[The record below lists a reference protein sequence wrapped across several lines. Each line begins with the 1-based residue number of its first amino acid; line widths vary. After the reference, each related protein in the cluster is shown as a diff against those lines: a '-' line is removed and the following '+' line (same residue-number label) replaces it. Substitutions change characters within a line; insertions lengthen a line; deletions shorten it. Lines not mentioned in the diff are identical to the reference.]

1 MEKPSFREL
10 VRLFGRIGLISF
22 GGPAGQIALMHKE
35 LVEERR
41 WIGEQRF
48 LHALNYCML
57 LPGPEAQQLATYV
70 GWLMHRTLG
79 GLIAGL
85 LFVLPGA
92 FVMLGLSILYAFYR
106 HVPLIDA
113 VFFGVKAAVL
123 AVVVEAVLRI
133 GKRALKNR
141 IMIGIAILLASGEQ
155 ARYRECLV
163 RSAWA
168 RLHQL
173 RCAGALQ
180 PPARSRAT
188 SFGEGLFD
196 ALAAGHWRLAHDIA
210 EACPPGWIPEGEYE
224 DDFCHVRLI
233 GLYTGDSPPEPA
245 AVQALLDR
253 HAQVLDG
260 ARTPR
265 LALGR
270 ALYARDAD
278 ERAAVRAVSLDRY
291 GIDPRLRDAL
301 SRLGVTTLGALINLP
316 VKERAIQRAPL
327 PAGAAA

>member
-1 MEKPSFREL
+1 MDPRDARPLIAGAIEEDLTLYAVGVPAGEL
-10 VRLFGRIGLISF
+10 PGLFGRVSENY
-22 GGPAGQIALMHKE
+22 QAL
-35 LVEERR
+35 
-41 WIGEQRF
+41 
-48 LHALNYCML
+48 
-57 LPGPEAQQLATYV
+57 
-70 GWLMHRTLG
+70 
-79 GLIAGL
+79 
-85 LFVLPGA
+85 
-92 FVMLGLSILYAFYR
+92 
-106 HVPLIDA
+106 
-113 VFFGVKAAVL
+113 
-123 AVVVEAVLRI
+123 
-133 GKRALKNR
+133 
-141 IMIGIAILLASGEQ
+141 GIAILLASGEQ

-233 GLYTGDSPPEPA
+233 GLYTGDSPPAPA

-265 LALGR
+265 LALGQ
-270 ALYARDAD
+270 ALLDRDAD
-278 ERAAVRAVSLDRY
+278 AFSAAFEDFLREELEARMAERE
-291 GIDPRLRDAL
+291 
-301 SRLGVTTLGALINLP
+301 RLGEPDADAARVWMRGYVATEALALLRVAETAGI
-316 VKERAIQRAPL
+316 APAGPHPLCPPGSL
-327 PAGAAA
+327 PAGPCPNFPDPFAEIEAAR